1 MTPPRRISRR
11 WAAPVVA
18 VLAIAGISVGSN
30 LLTAAA
36 SPPNL
41 PPLTPAE
48 LLVKARTAQVTGL
61 SGTAKLTSNLG
72 LPALDSLGV
81 LGGGS
86 DTSVATLLA
95 GTHTAQVWMD
105 GPDKIRVAT
114 SAPLAETNWI
124 RNGTDVWSYDSAT
137 LTATHATVP
146 SNAGAVT
153 DAPDATSSTED
164 PVQDDPVTFA
174 QSLLDKVTP
183 STTVTIDSTEL
194 VAGRAAYQLVLS
206 PNVADSTIAQVVFAV
221 DAATGVPLD
230 VKVTAKS
237 TGSTALEVG
246 FTSIDF
252 STPAASTF
260 EFTPPPGATVVQAAS
275 PADLLGS
282 GGRQFDGERHAKV
295 TRPPTDGTTPD
306 ATPPSDPTGTDPTTS
321 DPKSLAS
328 HVTTV
333 GTDWT
338 TSAIITGAN
347 IPSQLGPLL
356 NGAERIAVGST
367 SARVI
372 STTLFSVLLL
382 DDGRVAVGAVS
393 PTALAALVAGTPS

>member
-18 VLAIAGISVGSN
+18 VLAIAGISVGPN

-86 DTSVATLLA
+86 DTSVATVLA

-153 DAPDATSSTED
+153 DAPDSTSSTPN

-174 QSLLDKVTP
+174 QSLLD
-183 STTVTIDSTEL
+183 
-194 VAGRAAYQLVLS
+194 AA
-206 PNVADSTIAQVVFAV
+206 
-221 DAATGVPLD
+221 
-230 VKVTAKS
+230 
-237 TGSTALEVG
+237 
-246 FTSIDF
+246 
-252 STPAASTF
+252 
-260 EFTPPPGATVVQAAS
+260 
-275 PADLLGS
+275 
-282 GGRQFDGERHAKV
+282 
-295 TRPPTDGTTPD
+295 
-306 ATPPSDPTGTDPTTS
+306 
-321 DPKSLAS
+321 
-328 HVTTV
+328 
-333 GTDWT
+333 
-338 TSAIITGAN
+338 
-347 IPSQLGPLL
+347 
-356 NGAERIAVGST
+356 
-367 SARVI
+367 
-372 STTLFSVLLL
+372 
-382 DDGRVAVGAVS
+382 
-393 PTALAALVAGTPS
+393 